1 MKLMKRDP
9 NKGYI
14 SDMLWI
20 PRGLVNVEGVK
31 NALQFEI
38 PDRTSI
44 RILKLWE
51 EAEHHLIVPRAFW
64 NPKDLPIEWVDA
76 RPREYTKTNVKSKIK
91 LDHKLL
97 ASGAV
102 VPTGE
107 KVQEN
112 AINALLKG
120 QGGTLQLA
128 CVAGDTEIHLNRA
141 GKGFKTTI
149 EQAFAKLHGLP
160 GAMGPAWRQD
170 IPTFVRAKKGDHIG
184 LQGVVDII
192 FKGYKQTYGLVLS
205 NSRVLRLTDDHQVLT
220 TDGFKSINEG
230 LKPGDAVITDGG
242 QQKWGKKASR
252 TTPPKTAYKRL
263 AWYPSHPFAHKN
275 GTKKGP
281 QRGVKQ
287 EWVLEEHRAIAE
299 ARLNKLTLE
308 AFRERCRTGNIKGL
322 KFIDPDKFHVHHRD
336 EHKKNN
342 SPDNLEV
349 LPIADHRAQH
359 PADHRHFGYGTPT
372 TARVVAIQEG
382 RFEKVYDVVCE
393 DPHHNFVANGVVV
406 HNCGRGKTVIALE
419 LATRLQLPTVI
430 AVDNTALMVQW
441 QHEIERH
448 LIVPGGVGLIQGDTR
463 DWKKSIV
470 MATYH
475 TLANWADTMPEE
487 VRRWFGLVIWDE
499 GHHVSAPR
507 FSKSAPLFYGY
518 RLALTATPNRADG
531 THVIC
536 RHHVGD
542 IIYKDVKQVM
552 PPAITFK
559 WTGVKLDPTDI
570 RVMTAVND
578 KNGEVH
584 IGKLAS
590 YLGANRN
597 RLNNHVIAEAKAKVA
612 AGHKVLVLSYS
623 VDEVINLMTLWTS
636 GDPACPLYTDIPYPT
651 AEDVGGTQPPV
662 ELSQKNYMRAH
673 GTLNEIYKTL
683 RTNPSLPEHKR
694 RNYQEHIDKYRL
706 MITQHE
712 TWKKTEQLYRQRQ
725 KAFLKDLMQKKSTA
739 GLWTA
744 AIKPNERFKM
754 LKERK
759 VVFAIMKYG
768 REGLDD
774 KDLSTIIVSE
784 PMSDK
789 NILQQV
795 MGRPRGK
802 SNAVLVFLE
811 DNIGP
816 LIEQCKKLRNHLR
829 NWDVSEGGP
838 FKYELENHPAVAR
851 RQQATWTTRPQLK
864 APGSF

>member
-9 NKGYI
+9 SKGYI

-38 PDRTSI
+38 PDRTNI

-64 NPKDLPIEWVDA
+64 NPQDLPIEWVDA
-76 RPREYTKTNVKSKIK
+76 RPREYEKTNVVSKIK

-102 VPTGE
+102 VPTGD
-107 KVQEN
+107 KVQTN
-112 AINALLKG
+112 ALNALLSS

-128 CVAGDTEIHLNRA
+128 C
-141 GKGFKTTI
+141 
-149 EQAFAKLHGLP
+149 
-160 GAMGPAWRQD
+160 
-170 IPTFVRAKKGDHIG
+170 
-184 LQGVVDII
+184 
-192 FKGYKQTYGLVLS
+192 
-205 NSRVLRLTDDHQVLT
+205 
-220 TDGFKSINEG
+220 
-230 LKPGDAVITDGG
+230 
-242 QQKWGKKASR
+242 
-252 TTPPKTAYKRL
+252 
-263 AWYPSHPFAHKN
+263 
-275 GTKKGP
+275 
-281 QRGVKQ
+281 
-287 EWVLEEHRAIAE
+287 
-299 ARLNKLTLE
+299 
-308 AFRERCRTGNIKGL
+308 
-322 KFIDPDKFHVHHRD
+322 
-336 EHKKNN
+336 
-342 SPDNLEV
+342 
-349 LPIADHRAQH
+349 
-359 PADHRHFGYGTPT
+359 
-372 TARVVAIQEG
+372 
-382 RFEKVYDVVCE
+382 
-393 DPHHNFVANGVVV
+393 
-406 HNCGRGKTVIALE
+406 GRGKSVLALE
-419 LATRLQLPTVI
+419 LAARLQVPTVI

-448 LIVPGGVGLIQGDTR
+448 LNVPGGVGLIQGEHR

-487 VRRWFGLVIWDE
+487 VRRWFGLAIWDE

-518 RLALTATPNRADG
+518 RLALTATPKRPDG

-559 WTGVKLDPTDI
+559 WTGIQLDPTDPK
-570 RVMTAVND
+570 VMMAVND
-578 KNGEVH
+578 KNGEIH
-584 IGKLAS
+584 GGKLAS
-590 YLGANRN
+590 YLGAHRE
-597 RLNNHVIAEAKAKVA
+597 RLNKHVIAEAKAQVA
-612 AGHKVLVLSYS
+612 SGHKVLVLSYS
-623 VDEVINLMTLWTS
+623 VDEVINLMALWTS
-636 GDPACPLYTDIPYPT
+636 GDPDCSLYTDIQYPT
-651 AEDVGGTQPPV
+651 AEEVGETNPPV
-662 ELSQKNYMRAH
+662 ELSPKNYQRAH
-673 GTLNEIYKTL
+673 GTINDIYKTL

-706 MITQHE
+706 QMQQHE
-712 TWKKTEQLYRQRQ
+712 TWKKTELLYRQRQ
-725 KAFLKDLMQKKSTA
+725 KAFLKELMQKKSTA

-774 KDLSTIIVSE
+774 KDLSAIVVSE
-784 PMSDK
+784 PMSDQ

-802 SNAVLVFLE
+802 SNAVLIFLE

-816 LIEQCKKLRNHLR
+816 LIGQCKKLRSHLR

-838 FKYELENHPAVAR
+838 FKYELVNHPAVAR
-851 RQQATWTTRPQLK
+851 RQQPTWTTRPQLK
-864 APGSF
+864 APGSY